1 VNVCGIAAGILGF
14 ADAGC
19 QGGSTTSTVI
29 TPPSGP
35 TPCPPALCPTP
46 PPSCKC
52 TPPPGHHHTPPPGG
66 STPPGGSIPPG
77 GSTPPGGSGG
87 APGGQ
92 SGSGTTTSVPGSL
105 PITGADLLGMGIAAV
120 AAAGIGGA
128 SLVIARRRRDSEA

>member
-35 TPCPPALCPTP
+35 PPCPPARCPTP
-46 PPSCKC
+46 PSSCKC

-66 STPPGGSIPPG
+66 NTPPGGN
-77 GSTPPGGSGG
+77 GG

-92 SGSGTTTSVPGSL
+92 SGSGTATSVPGSL
-105 PITGADLLGMGIAAV
+105 PITGADPLGMGIAAV

-128 SLVIARRRRDSEA
+128 SLVIARRRRDSEV